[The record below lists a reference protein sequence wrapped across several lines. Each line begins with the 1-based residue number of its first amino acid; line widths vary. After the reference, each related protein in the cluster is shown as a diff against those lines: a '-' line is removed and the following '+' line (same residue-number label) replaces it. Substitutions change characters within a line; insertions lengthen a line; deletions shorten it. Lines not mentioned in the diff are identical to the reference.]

1 MLISSK
7 KIKQQAKT
15 WLRHGA
21 ILIFLGYLVFPLIW
35 MLSISF
41 KSTAEIY
48 SANQTLIPQAI
59 SMEHFRTVLQEE
71 KVLNSIFNSLYV
83 GILSSILVVVLAL
96 PGAYAL
102 VRYRTAANKIVL
114 GWILTSQIFPV
125 ILIMVPLYIIL
136 RSFGLTNSLWGLI
149 LVYVVWSLPFVLW
162 MLHGYIRTIPVE
174 LEEAATVDGAS
185 RLQVIYRILVPVLLP
200 AIGASALFAFISAW
214 NEFFFALV
222 LLKSPSLMTIPVELA
237 KFTGMEG
244 QARTGPL
251 AAASFIA
258 TLPSV
263 LLFAVIQK
271 WFSSGLV
278 AGAVKN

>member
-1 MLISSK
+1 MTISSK

-15 WLRHGA
+15 YLIHGVV
-21 ILIFLGYLVFPLIW
+21 IIFLIYLVFPLIW
-35 MLSISF
+35 MISISF

-48 SANQTLIPQAI
+48 SANQTLMPQSI
-59 SMEHFRTVLQEE
+59 SMDHFRTVIHEE
-71 KVLNSIFNSLYV
+71 KVLRSIANSFYV
-83 GILSSILVVVLAL
+83 GILSSILVVLIAM

-102 VRYRTAANKIVL
+102 VRYRTQVNKIIL

-136 RSFGLTNSLWGLI
+136 RSLGLTNSLMGLVV
-149 LVYVVWSLPFVLW
+149 VYVVWSLPFVLW

-174 LEEAATVDGAS
+174 LEEAATVDGAT
-185 RLQVIYRILVPVLLP
+185 RLQIIYRILLPVLLP

-222 LLKSPSLMTIPVELA
+222 LLKSPNLMTIPVELA

-258 TLPSV
+258 TIPSV
-263 LLFAVIQK
+263 LLFAMIQK

>member
-1 MLISSK
+1 MKLSSK
-7 KIKQQAKT
+7 KTK
-15 WLRHGA
+15 RHIQSGLIHSA
-21 ILIFLGYLVFPLIW
+21 LLLFTLYLIFPLLW
-35 MLSISF
+35 MISLSL
-41 KSTAEIY
+41 KPTAEIY
-48 SANQTLIPQAI
+48 SAHQTLMPQTVSA
-59 SMEHFRTVLQEE
+59 EHYRSVVQEE
-71 KVLNSIFNSLYV
+71 RVVRSILNSLYV
-83 GILSSILVVVLAL
+83 GILSSILAVMIAL

-102 VRYRTAANKIVL
+102 VRYRTSANHVVL
-114 GWILTSQIFPV
+114 GWILVSQIFPV
-125 ILIMVPLYIIL
+125 ILLMVPLYMIL
-136 RSFGLTNSLWGLI
+136 RSLSLTNSLAGLV

-162 MLHGYIRTIPVE
+162 MLHGYIKTIPIE
-174 LEEAATVDGAS
+174 LEEAATVDGAT
-185 RLQVIYRILVPVLLP
+185 RLQIVYRILVPVLLP

-222 LLKSPSLMTIPVELA
+222 LMKSPDLMTIPVELA

-244 QARTGPL
+244 QSRTGPL

-258 TLPSV
+258 TIPSI